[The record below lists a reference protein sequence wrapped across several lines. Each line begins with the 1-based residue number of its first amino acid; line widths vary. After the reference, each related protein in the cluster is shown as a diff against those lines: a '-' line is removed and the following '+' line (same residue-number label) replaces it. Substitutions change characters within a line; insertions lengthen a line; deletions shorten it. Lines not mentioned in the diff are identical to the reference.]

1 MCLKYKSLR
10 ILYNVHMHVTE
21 LPYLGFLTEEG
32 VRIHKRPNGELV
44 GVFQCALAE
53 EKHSGHQV
61 FDGLGIR
68 VSLKVYNEKFK

>member
-44 GVFQCALAE
+44 GVFQCALRKRNILAI
-53 EKHSGHQV
+53 KSSMA
-61 FDGLGIR
+61 LGSR
-68 VSLKVYNEKFK
+68 LV